1 MKTALDRDKYKRRM
15 ITLWAVMIMLGLAAI
30 FVVIMNL
37 LINNGLSY
45 ERIFVVIGLL
55 LLFSFFAYLT
65 KFYYLLR
72 KLENVIVYENGL
84 LNDFSKPFNKAVDL
98 KIENVI
104 SISFW
109 SSNRGINQYK
119 IVTKNHNPQ
128 QKGLMNQ
135 LKGNHIYLTDY
146 IVDSQELNKLA
157 LLIESE
163 CA

>member
-1 MKTALDRDKYKRRM
+1 MKTALDRYTYKRRM

-84 LNDFSKPFNKAVDL
+84 LNDFSNPFNKAVDL

-104 SISFW
+104 SISF
-109 SSNRGINQYK
+109 
-119 IVTKNHNPQ
+119 
-128 QKGLMNQ
+128 
-135 LKGNHIYLTDY
+135 
-146 IVDSQELNKLA
+146 
-157 LLIESE
+157 
-163 CA
+163 C